1 MFISIGFVGFDS
13 LNKFW
18 HKYFIFYLVDKSVFI
33 WWYRIFCV
41 FKTNRNFSSHP
52 RKKKQFLRNRWKVFP
67 MQIFFSDRK
76 KNRRRRKNS
85 VWRLISKNRF
95 SIDRFRLLRPVAG
108 SVVTLC
114 IGLKV
119 MVKGS
124 EPTFYVRHWWQTV
137 LVPNGAVKIK
147 MISWIFIW
155 WPKIYCPRVSAY
167 LRGH

>member
-18 HKYFIFYLVDKSVFI
+18 HKYFIFFI
-33 WWYRIFCV
+33 WS
-41 FKTNRNFSSHP
+41 TNRFSSDETDFLCVQDKP
-52 RKKKQFLRNRWKVFP
+52 KLFFSSEKKKQFLRNRWKVFP

-85 VWRLISKNRF
+85 VWRLISTNRF

-147 MISWIFIW
+147 MISDALDIW
-155 WPKIYCPRVSAY
+155 WTKI
-167 LRGH
+167 